1 MSLCGGPLTSPTRE
15 FLARRVVDALERVER
30 GEPEEQDEPDKDDH
44 VLEPVRPDELAAEVR
59 VTPVR
64 REVAAQRRLLARR
77 EPGGTFYLL
86 VRAVELRDD
95 EALEDVMDRREPVPV
110 RKSNV
115 RVNKPKTPRTRT
127 PSTLV
132 LRRT

>member
-30 GEPEEQDEPDKDDH
+30 GEPEEQDESEEDDH
-44 VLEPVRPDELAAEVR
+44 VLVPVRPDELAAEMAVI
-59 VTPVR
+59 PVR
-64 REVAAQRRLLARR
+64 RVEAAQRRLLARR

-86 VRAVELRDD
+86 VRAMELRDD